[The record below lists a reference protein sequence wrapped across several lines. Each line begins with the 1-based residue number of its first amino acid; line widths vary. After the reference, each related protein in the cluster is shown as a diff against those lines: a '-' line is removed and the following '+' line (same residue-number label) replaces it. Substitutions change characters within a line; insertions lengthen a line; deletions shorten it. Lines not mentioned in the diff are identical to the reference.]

1 MFFSELTSD
10 PWLGFDAAVVRFK
23 SEIPTMPCV
32 FALMGPCA
40 LDPVCALADASE
52 LLGILDAAGGVAA
65 PPIPAERPPAGL
77 EGDPPPLNP
86 PG

>member
-10 PWLGFDAAVVRFK
+10 PWLGFDAAVVRFR

-32 FALMGPCA
+32 FAVMGPGA
-40 LDPVCALADASE
+40 LDPVCPSGDASA
-52 LLGILDAAGGVAA
+52 LLGALDAAGVAGL
-65 PPIPAERPPAGL
+65 PRPPAGL
-77 EGDPPPLNP
+77 EGDPPPLDP

>member
-10 PWLGFDAAVVRFK
+10 PWLGFDAAVVRFR

-32 FALMGPCA
+32 FAVMGPGA
-40 LDPVCALADASE
+40 LDPVCPSGDASA
-52 LLGILDAAGGVAA
+52 LLGALDAAGGAV
-65 PPIPAERPPAGL
+65 PPAIPAERPPAGL
-77 EGDPPPLNP
+77 EGDPPPLDP